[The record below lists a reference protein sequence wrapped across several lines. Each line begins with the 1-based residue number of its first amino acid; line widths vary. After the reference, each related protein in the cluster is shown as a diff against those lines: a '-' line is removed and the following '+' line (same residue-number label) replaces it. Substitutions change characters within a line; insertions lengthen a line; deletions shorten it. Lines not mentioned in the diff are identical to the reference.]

1 MLSIYKQQSVFYSED
16 MSVLSRQIVTFSL
29 KIYCVTKN
37 TDNKH
42 TQVALLSVHI
52 LLLEIRKHIHRY
64 GRQYSN
70 ELENQI

>member
-1 MLSIYKQQSVFYSED
+1 MLSIYKQQSVFYSKD

-42 TQVALLSVHI
+42 TQALLSVHI
-52 LLLEIRKHIHRY
+52 LLLEIRIHIHRY
-64 GRQYSN
+64 ARQYSN
-70 ELENQI
+70 ELDNQI